1 VREFWVPVATI
12 AWKDMLL
19 ELRTKEI
26 VTSVLVFALVAVV
39 VFYFALRPNPQT
51 IVFVAPGVLWVAFTF
66 AGSLVM
72 MRTFVLEKE
81 QGSLEGLMLCP
92 VSRDVLYFGKLIGG
106 FLFMLVVEAVILPV
120 FSVLFNVSLLEP
132 ALFGVLVLATLGFA
146 SVGTLFS
153 AISVNIRS
161 REIMLPI
168 LFSPMVVPVLIAA
181 VAATAAVLE
190 GATLDHL
197 GQWLALSGA
206 FAAIFVTLS
215 ALLFGYTLEE

>member
-12 AWKDMLL
+12 AWKDVLL

-39 VFYFALRPNPQT
+39 VFYFALRPTPQT
-51 IVFVAPGVLWVAFTF
+51 IGFVAPGVLWVAFTF

-72 MRTFVLEKE
+72 IRTFVLEKE

-120 FSVLFNVSLLEP
+120 FSVLFDAPLLDP

-153 AISVNIRS
+153 AISVNTRS

-168 LFSPMVVPVLIAA
+168 LFFPLVVPVLIAA
-181 VAATAAVLE
+181 VAATAAVLD
-190 GATLDHL
+190 GDSQGRL

-206 FAAIFVTLS
+206 YAAIFVTLS

>member
-1 VREFWVPVATI
+1 MREFWVPVATI
-12 AWKDMLL
+12 AWKDLLL

-39 VFYFALRPNPQT
+39 VFYFALRPTPQT
-51 IVFVAPGVLWVAFTF
+51 IGFVAPGVLWVAFTF

-92 VSRDVLYFGKLIGG
+92 VSRDVLYFGKLISG
-106 FLFMLVVEAVILPV
+106 FLFMLVVEAAILPV
-120 FSVLFNVSLLEP
+120 FSVLFDAPLLNP
-132 ALFGVLVLATLGFA
+132 ALFGVLVLTTLGFA

-153 AISVNIRS
+153 AISVNTRS

-168 LFSPMVVPVLIAA
+168 LFFPMVVPVLIAA
-181 VAATAAVLE
+181 VAATAIVLD
-190 GATLDHL
+190 GASQERL
-197 GQWLALSGA
+197 GQWLAFSGA

>member
-12 AWKDMLL
+12 AWKDLLL
-19 ELRTKEI
+19 ELRTREI

-39 VFYFALRPNPQT
+39 VFYFALRPTPQT
-51 IVFVAPGVLWVAFTF
+51 IGFVAPGVLWVAFTF
-66 AGSLVM
+66 AGSLVV

-106 FLFMLVVEAVILPV
+106 VLFMLVVEAVILPI
-120 FSVLFNVSLLEP
+120 FSVLFDAPLLKP
-132 ALFGVLVLATLGFA
+132 ALFGVMALATLGFA

-153 AISVNIRS
+153 AISVNTRS

-168 LFSPMVVPVLIAA
+168 LFFPLVVPVLIAA
-181 VAATAAVLE
+181 VAATAIVLD
-190 GATLDHL
+190 GASQGHL

-215 ALLFGYTLEE
+215 ALLFGYVLEE